1 MDAEERG
8 LPQDID
14 ECHAIIQQH
23 EAEIEKSRAM
33 IAELVQEMDVKDRRL
48 KRLRHQLE
56 KLLRWRYGPKSEK
69 IDPRQAFL
77 FALHMMNTNQDVEIR
92 QEKTAG
98 KQPRRSSHGRN
109 RLPKDL
115 QRHRQVHDVPE
126 EKRRCPQCT
135 GELRHI
141 GEDTS
146 EQLEYSPAR
155 WYVIKHVRQK
165 YACPKGCTVVTAEK
179 PMQPIEKGLAG
190 PGLLAHVA
198 VSKYADHQPLHRQE
212 VMFARD
218 GITLSRKTL
227 CGWMRQCAEVMTPL
241 FEEMKKRVISSKAM
255 QTDDT
260 PVGVLDPELT
270 RTRKGRIWT
279 YVGDEEHPYTVYD
292 YTPNRKREGPEEF
305 MKGFEG
311 YLQADAYSGYDALY
325 KDPQRNVTEVACW
338 AHARRKFYE
347 AQTSDLMRSMVV
359 LAYVRMLYEVEREAR
374 DCAMDG
380 SGRLALRRE
389 KSVPILKDIEKY
401 LIHEK
406 TNVLPKSPIGE
417 AIGYALGNWQALVR
431 YCEDGDLEIDN
442 NGAERS
448 LRGIAVGRKNWMFFG
463 SDRGGRT
470 AAILTSFMRTC
481 KRHRINPYEYMR
493 DVLTRISAH
502 PAKRI
507 EELLPDQWEA
517 ARAAAPP

>member
-1 MDAEERG
+1 MEIDLNN
-8 LPQDID
+8 LPQDIGQ
-14 ECHAIIQQH
+14 CHAIIEQSQ
-23 EAEIEKSRAM
+23 AM
-33 IAELVQEMDVKDRRL
+33 IAELVQELDVKE
-48 KRLRHQLE
+48 KRLRRIQHQLE
-56 KLLRWRYGPKSEK
+56 KLLRWKYGPKREK
-69 IDPRQAFL
+69 IDENQMFL
-77 FALHMMNTNQDVEIR
+77 FAIHMVGADQDVEVR
-92 QEKTAG
+92 QEKPPG
-98 KQPRRSSHGRN
+98 KKPRRSSHGRK

-115 QRHRQVHDVPE
+115 ERQRQVHDLPE
-126 EKRRCPQCT
+126 GERRCPQCRD
-135 GELRHI
+135 ELRYI

-146 EQLEYSPAR
+146 EQLEYEPAR
-155 WYVIKHVRQK
+155 WYVIKHVRRK

-179 PMQPIEKGLAG
+179 PMQPIEKGMAG

-212 VMFARD
+212 TMFARE
-218 GITLSRKTL
+218 GINLSRKTL
-227 CGWMRQCAEVMTPL
+227 CGWMRQCADVMVPL
-241 FEEMKKRVISSKAM
+241 FEEMKKRAVSSKTM

-260 PVGVLDPELT
+260 PVGVLDPALT

-292 YTPNRKREGPEEF
+292 YTPTRKREGPEEF
-305 MKGFEG
+305 MKDFEG

-325 KDPQRNVTEVACW
+325 KDAQRNVTEVACW

-347 AQTSDLMRSMVV
+347 AQTSDLMRSMVI
-359 LAYVRMLYEVEREAR
+359 LAYVRLLYEVEREAKDR
-374 DCAMDG
+374 SLDG
-380 SGRLALRRE
+380 PGRLALRRE
-389 KSVPILKDIEKY
+389 KSVPILADMEKY

-406 TNVLPKSPIGE
+406 TNVLPKSPIGD
-417 AIGYALGNWQALVR
+417 AITYALGNWPALVR

-470 AAILTSFMRTC
+470 AAILTSFMTTC
-481 KRHRINPYEYMR
+481 KRHGINPCEYMR
-493 DVLTRISAH
+493 DVLARISAH

-507 EELLPDQWEA
+507 EDLLPDQWKA